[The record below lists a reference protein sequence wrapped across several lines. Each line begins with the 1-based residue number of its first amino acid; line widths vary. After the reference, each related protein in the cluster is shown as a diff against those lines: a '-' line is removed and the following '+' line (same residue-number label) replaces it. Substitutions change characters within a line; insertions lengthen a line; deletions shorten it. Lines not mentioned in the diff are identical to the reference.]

1 MAARNITNSRS
12 NNPAAKPQYHSRIS
26 PYRHRLANNNLSI
39 YLSIYRHVRR
49 QETLVHYSTEASLR
63 FTCTKLRCI
72 HTIFTNRCTFRASL
86 FSQDLPQSTREEGCG
101 KRKVLGVWI
110 GCFLETVDTG
120 LSTRTDSAAHNRL
133 LPQIATSERSPKSF
147 VGFVSALLYVHR
159 NHQAYLGR
167 GAQNI
172 QLLCRQSAMSLMLI
186 NMVMTD
192 TRRSTGCKTSAMH
205 WYPLWGGLLL
215 LVVGIRLWSVSSGSL
230 GIPMTGLTNT
240 LSHRFRAPSSRLC
253 QN

>member
-39 YLSIYRHVRR
+39 YRHVRR
-49 QETLVHYSTEASLR
+49 QETLVHYSRLHWGLHVRNYDAYILYSQTGAHSEHHFSVR
-63 FTCTKLRCI
+63 
-72 HTIFTNRCTFRASL
+72 TFLS
-86 FSQDLPQSTREEGCG
+86 PQE
-101 KRKVLGVWI
+101 RKDVVKEKCLEFESGV
-110 GCFLETVDTG
+110 FL
-120 LSTRTDSAAHNRL
+120 RL
-133 LPQIATSERSPKSF
+133 LILACPPGLTVQPTTACCHRLPLVSEAQSPLS
-147 VGFVSALLYVHR
+147 VSVVSALLYVHR

-205 WYPLWGGLLL
+205 WYPLWGDLLL